1 MTARHISDKDPAHEQ
16 LQQLVILAVVLTI
29 LVAFILDTLLPL
41 GVATPVLYIMAVVAS
56 LGTGDERAPLLV
68 GIAAIPLIV
77 IGHYGSLGYFTSP
90 SGAES
95 LGMANR
101 FLSIIA
107 IGTVAA
113 TSTYYVRADSAL
125 RRLNIGLDN
134 EVTQRT
140 EELWIANGS
149 LAFEVEQRE
158 TAERALQSEKDKLE
172 VTLKSIGEGVI
183 VVDCLQ
189 KIMMI
194 NSVAEQLTGWKF
206 SEAEGKD
213 FDEVLRIEDEETGVE
228 CENLASMSLKTG
240 KIEDLPNHAIL
251 VSRDGTRRRID
262 TSGAPVVMETGQT
275 LGVIIIFRDITTQ
288 IRMEEDIATAKKLE
302 SVGLLAGGIA
312 HDFNNILTAIEGN
325 ISLALAS
332 ARSRKGVVK
341 RLLEAEKACVRA
353 RTLSR
358 QLLTFA
364 KGGEPV
370 KAVLPV
376 PEILEDTTSLALSG
390 SSIRPMFSVDEDI
403 WSIEADEGQISQV
416 IANIVMNAKE
426 SMPNGGDIII
436 SAENVELQ
444 CDSSTLKAGP
454 HVKIAIKDRGVGI
467 PPENLSRIF
476 EPYFTTKPSGKG
488 LGLTIAYSIVKKH
501 NGHIE
506 VDSEVGRGSDF
517 HIYLP
522 ASEKRI
528 DHEVEEV
535 TEHVYGSG
543 KILWMD
549 DEEGIRDVGEA
560 ILSSHGYEVEFAVNG
575 DDAIQLHKKALA
587 AGNPYDALILDL
599 TIVGGMGGKE
609 AIVRIMEADPEVNA
623 IVCSGYSNDPVMAD
637 YKQYGF
643 NGVLPKPFNI
653 EELLRVLDVTMRDKA
668 TRHCRSHAPAELA
681 G

>member
-1 MTARHISDKDPAHEQ
+1 MTARHISNKDPAHEQ

-29 LVAFILDTLLPL
+29 LVTFILDTLLPL

-68 GIAAIPLIV
+68 GIAAIPLII
-77 IGHYGSLGYFTSP
+77 IGHYGSPGYYVSL
-90 SGAES
+90 SGAEP

-101 FLSIIA
+101 LLSVIA
-107 IGTVAA
+107 IVVVAA
-113 TSTYYVRADSAL
+113 TSSYYIRADSAL
-125 RRLNIGLDN
+125 RRFSVDLDN
-134 EVTQRT
+134 KVTQRT

-149 LAFEVEQRE
+149 LAIEVEQRE
-158 TAERALQSEKDKLE
+158 KVERALHSEKDKLE

-206 SEAEGKD
+206 SEAKGKD
-213 FDEVLRIEDEETGVE
+213 LDEVLKIEDEETGVE
-228 CENLASMSLKTG
+228 CENPASMILKVG
-240 KIEDLPNHAIL
+240 NINDLPKHANL

-262 TSGAPVVMETGQT
+262 SSGAPVVMETGHT
-275 LGVIIIFRDITTQ
+275 LGVIIVFRDITTQ
-288 IRMEEDIATAKKLE
+288 VRMEEDIATMEKLE
-302 SVGLLAGGIA
+302 SVGVLAGGIA
-312 HDFNNILTAIEGN
+312 HDLNNILTAIEGN
-325 ISLALAS
+325 VSVALAS

-370 KAVLPV
+370 KAVLSV
-376 PEILEDTTSLALSG
+376 PEILEDSTSLALSG
-390 SSIRPMFSVDEDI
+390 SSIRPVFSVDEDI
-403 WSIEADEGQISQV
+403 WSIEADEGQIGQV

-426 SMPNGGDIII
+426 SMPNGGDVII
-436 SAENVELQ
+436 SAENVGLQ
-444 CDSSTLKAGP
+444 SDSPTQKAGP
-454 HVKIAIKDRGVGI
+454 QVKITIKDRGVGI
-467 PPENLSRIF
+467 PPENLGRIF
-476 EPYFTTKPSGKG
+476 EPYFTTKPDGKG

-501 NGHIE
+501 DGYIE
-506 VDSEVGRGSDF
+506 VDSEVGRGSTF

-528 DHEVEEV
+528 VHEVQEV
-535 TEHVYGSG
+535 AEHVYGSG

-549 DEEGIRDVGEA
+549 DDEGVRNVGEA

-575 DDAIQLHKKALA
+575 DEAIQLHKKALA
-587 AGNPYDALILDL
+587 VGNPYDALILDL
-599 TIVGGMGGKE
+599 TVVGGMGGKE
-609 AIVRIMEADPEVNA
+609 AIVRIIEADPEVNA

-637 YKQYGF
+637 HKDYGF

-653 EELLRVLDVTMRDKA
+653 EGLLRVLNVTMRDKA
-668 TRHCRSHAPAELA
+668 TRHCRSHVPAELA